1 MEHES
6 TVKENEIRKFV
17 TKWMGL
23 QNITLSERAQAK
35 KDKLS
40 ISSQMWVLASNML
53 LFMFSLKTSGRQ
65 ETGIRPINLGTTR

>member
-23 QNITLSERAQAK
+23 QNITLSERTQAK
-35 KDKLS
+35 KDK
-40 ISSQMWVLASNML
+40 QH
-53 LFMFSLKTSGRQ
+53 FFSDVGPSFKYVVVYVQLK
-65 ETGIRPINLGTTR
+65 NK